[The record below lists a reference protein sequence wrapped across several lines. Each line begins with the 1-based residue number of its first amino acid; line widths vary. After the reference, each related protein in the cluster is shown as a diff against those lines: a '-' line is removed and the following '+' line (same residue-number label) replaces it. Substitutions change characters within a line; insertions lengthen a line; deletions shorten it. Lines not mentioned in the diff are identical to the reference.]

1 MSSRAEELFDQFL
14 EARAAGAQPDP
25 ADFIAEAGDEATAL
39 AGMLTAYLATHA
51 HDDVSEAAMLEL
63 AASPELA
70 MPRPWPELLPAL
82 RERRG
87 ILRKKLLLDVT
98 DALNARQPGAA
109 MQVDGYLHELE
120 TGRLDPRRVRPAV
133 VDALAKALDAPR
145 ALLEAARWIE
155 PQFLAL
161 GAVEA
166 PAFAR
171 RAVAADSVALSIGG
185 DQPTPDPRIDDLF
198 TGGPDG

>member
-39 AGMLTAYLATHA
+39 AGMLTAYLATHT

-70 MPRPWPELLPAL
+70 MPRPWPELLPEL

-87 ILRKKLLLDVT
+87 ILRKKLLLDLIG
-98 DALNARQPGAA
+98 ALNAKQAA
-109 MQVDGYLHELE
+109 TQVEGYLHELE
-120 TGRLDPRRVRPAV
+120 TGQLDPRRVRPAV
-133 VDALAKALDAPR
+133 VDALARALGAPR
-145 ALLEAARWIE
+145 ALLEASRWVE
-155 PQFLAL
+155 APPQPL
-161 GAVEA
+161 GAVA
-166 PAFAR
+166 PRVFAR
-171 RAVAADSVALSIGG
+171 GARVADPQALSLAH
-185 DQPTPDPRIDDLF
+185 DESSRDPRIDDLF